1 MHQYPWC
8 PQCFGDSEPRR
19 ICVSIP
25 SVFQSLDNILDLK
38 SQMAQVLEYLVRQQA
53 LPPSPALAPPP
64 ALAPVLSPSVP
75 AVDNVSDRDE
85 VMSKGDQDA
94 ISIMAFWDG
103 DSLEQQETEPIVS
116 ELRLVS
122 GMLLQISGF
131 QGQDLGRSLAGLVVV
146 RRQLWLCLLRV
157 PDADKSD
164 LLYTP
169 IFPGHTFVEEMKV
182 AVMLPSCAPVWD
194 MFKPWRL
201 AVTMV
206 TRTILIPTALCG
218 NLRHR
223 LQASVA
229 ANTQGCQQEWVNTGH
244 VAPAHQRSGKQ
255 FPRPQTHP
263 FSQHQLQYWRN
274 CTSDSWVPTTV
285 QTSYTLQ
292 FRAGPPFRGI
302 TVTSMSDPLQVLALR
317 QEVDTLL

>member
-1 MHQYPWC
+1 MERAFNFLQIPWKSAPEQHC
-8 PQCFGDSEPRR
+8 
-19 ICVSIP
+19 
-25 SVFQSLDNILDLK
+25 SVFRP
-38 SQMAQVLEYLVRQQA
+38 AQAPTPQPFLVFPDFLEKVKIFLTPTGLGAMCFQA
-53 LPPSPALAPPP
+53 CSPA
-64 ALAPVLSPSVP
+64 
-75 AVDNVSDRDE
+75 
-85 VMSKGDQDA
+85 
-94 ISIMAFWDG
+94 
-103 DSLEQQETEPIVS
+103 
-116 ELRLVS
+116 
-122 GMLLQISGF
+122 GF
-131 QGQDLGRSLAGLVVV
+131 LG
-146 RRQLWLCLLRV
+146 RV